1 MKARF
6 EPSKLTIRIKLLAII
21 LSIIIVSLSV
31 MIFLATFFF
40 RDDSEK
46 RVQENN
52 LTVVGVIGQK
62 IDSELKSYS
71 YTLRSFA
78 NLQTSRSDSGLKQS
92 YEDDFFANHPTFMY
106 VALIDGSN
114 FTISRRYLNKKYA
127 NENGLGLESFVQV
140 NRSFEQ
146 EYFKSTRGA
155 TVLWNASP
163 GFVTPILGLA
173 IPWSQQGKNS
183 GILVYID
190 SVEFLKTFQGSEYNT
205 TYLVNDSGA
214 ILAHPNT
221 EYVVEGKSFSE
232 EPIVRSLLESKID
245 NGQTKYQDKE
255 GKEILGSFKRLWSFG
270 LGIVSTVEADKAF
283 EEVYNIQRRNIILL
297 IIILNLAV
305 VIVFLYSRTISN
317 PIKLLVHAT
326 KEVEK
331 GNFHVT
337 IEPKS
342 GDEVGVLTHS
352 FKSMAV
358 GLEERE
364 KVKSILG
371 SMIDPVVVQEAMKD
385 MAALKR
391 GKEEEVTAFFS
402 DVASFSTISE
412 QLTSVELASLLNEY
426 LSAMTI
432 LLKEH
437 EGVLDKYIGD
447 AIVGIF
453 NAPVLVENHTL
464 KAGQASLLMVKKL
477 AELRE
482 YWTKNNMYS
491 KEAQEMTAR
500 IGLNVGPAKVG
511 FMGTDDLASYTMM
524 GDTVNL
530 AARLE
535 AAAKDYGVD
544 ILVSESV
551 YERVKSDLFTK
562 KLDLVRVKGKN
573 EPVKLYELVSDLAS
587 LDPKL
592 RENGQ
597 LFERGF
603 ETYLNRD
610 WKKAIELFQQA
621 EKAKGSKDKSAR
633 MLIERCEYFISS
645 PPPES
650 WDGVFTR
657 TTK

>member
-1 MKARF
+1 MKTRF

-31 MIFLATFFF
+31 MIFLATYLF

-52 LTVVGVIGQK
+52 LTIVRVIGQK
-62 IDSELKSYS
+62 IDSELKAYS

-78 NLQTSRSDSGLKQS
+78 NLQTSRSDSGLKQF

-114 FTISRRYLNKKYA
+114 STISRRYLNKKYA
-127 NENGLGLESFVQV
+127 TDNDLSLASFVQV

-146 EYFKSTRGA
+146 EYLKSLRGA

-173 IPWSQQGKNS
+173 IPWTQQGINS

-214 ILAHPNT
+214 ILAHPKT

-245 NGQTKYQDKE
+245 NGQTKYKDNE

-297 IIILNLAV
+297 IIILNLAA

-331 GNFHVT
+331 GNFNVT

-426 LSAMTI
+426 LSAMTV

-464 KAGQASLLMVKKL
+464 KAAQASLLMVKKL
-477 AELRE
+477 GELRE
-482 YWTKNNMYS
+482 YWTKNNLYS

-500 IGLNVGPAKVG
+500 IGLNVGSAKVG

-544 ILVSESV
+544 VLVSESV
-551 YERVKSDLFTK
+551 YERVNSEIFLK

-573 EPVKLYELVSDLAS
+573 EPVKLYELVSDQAS

-597 LFERGF
+597 LFEKGF
-603 ETYLNRD
+603 ETYLSRD
-610 WKKAIELFQQA
+610 WKKAIEFFQQA
-621 EKAKGSKDKSAR
+621 EKAKGSKDVSAR